1 MKDIMF
7 LFGSGADTDAN
18 GDLVSG
24 SKFAKSIIQNK
35 YADKINNIT
44 QEDFRNFKLI
54 SHNSKKIFIQ
64 TIVHNENLAREKL
77 SPEDVDLVM

>member
-7 LFGSGADTDAN
+7 LFGSGADTDVN

-44 QEDFRNFKLI
+44 QEDFIYRRNNRL
-54 SHNSKKIFIQ
+54 
-64 TIVHNENLAREKL
+64 
-77 SPEDVDLVM
+77 